1 MPMGFKAH
9 LVKYLWLQ
17 SMRAASGLGFKNRV
31 WYRAKSED
39 AWHSTRLVQMGALE
53 LIAVRW
59 WLQWCC
65 AITII
70 TIIAIIA
77 IIAWTS
83 SQLCQLVYLGPR
95 HFLAVHFGMQAVR
108 RTWSS
113 CPKCYSRCL
122 HELLPVGTYAIL
134 GDHTWLFPVCWSR
147 RRQPNGQCLQQHGDF
162 TISKFQ
168 SYGLKYL
175 IFAPPLKMCEKLSIC
190 KALRF
195 QFGTCRWGD
204 LKIKAPFVYRA
215 SIRIGRVHWLPR
227 FVQVQLAIPEFLIS
241 TDPGKRFPEKKRF
254 AKSVCV
260 AKRFPGTKK
269 QSICTQG
276 IFDDYFSSCHL
287 VGYGQ
292 IFFTLEEKRLGVV
305 QSLFHHWSAVHVLPT
320 AFRCWYTLKRT
331 VWPLKNGWFEN
342 KEPFPFGA
350 YLAYFQG
357 LNLLLVSGK
366 VYADSY
372 TPEI

>member
-1 MPMGFKAH
+1 
-9 LVKYLWLQ
+9 
-17 SMRAASGLGFKNRV
+17 
-31 WYRAKSED
+31 
-39 AWHSTRLVQMGALE
+39 MGALE

-70 TIIAIIA
+70 TITIIA

-83 SQLCQLVYLGPR
+83 LQLCQLVYLGPR

-168 SYGLKYL
+168 SYGFKYL

-215 SIRIGRVHWLPR
+215 SIRIGRVHWLPK
-227 FVQVQLAIPEFLIS
+227 FVQVQLAVPEFLIS

-254 AKSVCV
+254 VKSVCV
-260 AKRFPGTKK
+260 CVCCQKVSWDKKTIYLHSRYFWWLLFLFPFG
-269 QSICTQG
+269 G
-276 IFDDYFSSCHL
+276 IWT
-287 VGYGQ
+287 

>member
-1 MPMGFKAH
+1 
-9 LVKYLWLQ
+9 
-17 SMRAASGLGFKNRV
+17 
-31 WYRAKSED
+31 
-39 AWHSTRLVQMGALE
+39 MGALE
-53 LIAVRW
+53 LIAARC

-77 IIAWTS
+77 IVAWTS
-83 SQLCQLVYLGPR
+83 LQLCQLVYLGSR

-147 RRQPNGQCLQQHGDF
+147 RCQPNGQCLQQHGDF

-168 SYGLKYL
+168 SYGSYGLKYL
-175 IFAPPLKMCEKLSIC
+175 IFAPPLKMCDKLSIC

-215 SIRIGRVHWLPR
+215 WQDGRVLIAQVRTGSAGNSRVSHFHWSR
-227 FVQVQLAIPEFLIS
+227 Q
-241 TDPGKRFPEKKRF
+241 RFPRKEEVREKC
-254 AKSVCV
+254 VCV
-260 AKRFPGTKK
+260 
-269 QSICTQG
+269 C
-276 IFDDYFSSCHL
+276 
-287 VGYGQ
+287 
-292 IFFTLEEKRLGVV
+292 
-305 QSLFHHWSAVHVLPT
+305 VLP
-320 AFRCWYTLKRT
+320 
-331 VWPLKNGWFEN
+331 
-342 KEPFPFGA
+342 
-350 YLAYFQG
+350 
-357 LNLLLVSGK
+357 
-366 VYADSY
+366 
-372 TPEI
+372 